1 MPLNHQIAVGATE
14 LSDVKRRIEL
24 RYLWLHE
31 IRRFEIVLGVSNQS
45 TIARMVNGL
54 HRRNYVYQTGIMVV
68 DMFHEFRLGVRWACN
83 ENSTRA
89 GYRLCNPMKK
99 VLILRS
105 VPATDGIRFVM
116 DMQGRI
122 MRMQNQTLN
131 VRPSEIEHAGFMM
144 INPDDRMVMPAHNL
158 LLC

>member
-1 MPLNHQIAVGATE
+1 MATNAAQSPDCRG
-14 LSDVKRRIEL
+14 SDRTVRCQCRIEL

-54 HRRNYVYQTGIMVV
+54 HSRNYVYQTGIMVV

-89 GYRLCNPMKK
+89 GYRLGNPMKK

-105 VPATDGIRFVM
+105 MPATDRIRFVM

-131 VRPSEIEHAGFMM
+131 VRPSEMEHGAS
-144 INPDDRMVMPAHNL
+144 
-158 LLC
+158 